1 MLKVQLNF
9 DKNFRFFVEEV
20 KKGFNGKVT
29 LILFGSR
36 AKKMLLGVILMFC

>member
-20 KKGFNGKVT
+20 KKVKVKN
-29 LILFGSR
+29 
-36 AKKMLLGVILMFC
+36 KKRVIFWSLKSF